1 MNIFT
6 DYKIKLNAFFKNLE
20 NNKIIKLPKKFD
32 NFSVEIPKIKAHGDF
47 STNAPMIFAKEN
59 NLNPIILANIIKKE
73 LEGKF
78 SEIVKIEVA
87 KPGFLNFFF
96 NNHFW
101 YNFLKS
107 TDANFGKDQSS
118 DSKKI
123 LIEYVSANPTGP
135 LHVGHCRGAVF
146 GDILANLLSFVG
158 NKVVKEYYINDYGN
172 QINQFVKSV
181 YFRILEIKNNSLFPN
196 DQDLYPGEYVVD
208 IAKSILKK
216 NKFSNFDNYDLIF
229 NDLKNLCIE
238 EAMNLIKNDLRKLG
252 IVHDNFVSE
261 NYIVNQ
267 NLVEKALNILKEK
280 NYVYEGV
287 LEKPKGNEIDDWE
300 PRKQILFQSTKFG
313 DDTDRALKKSDGTWT
328 YFANDVAYHLNKIER
343 KFDLLI
349 NVLGADHAG
358 YLKRQ
363 SSCVSAL
370 SENKQQIISKVC
382 QLVKLFKSGNQ
393 LKMSKR
399 AGDFITAS
407 DLISEVGKDSV
418 RFMMIYRSN
427 DSQLDFDFDL
437 VTDHSKENPVF
448 YVQYAHAR
456 ICSLFRK
463 NKYEIN
469 NEKTLNLDFLNQE
482 IEIDI
487 IKKIAEW
494 PKCLE
499 LSAYHLE
506 PHRVP
511 FYLYELASLFHTYWN
526 SGNENDNLKILNE
539 NQPELQT
546 SRLLDKISSS
556 SDFKK
561 RIDNEEFFK
570 KIYKQKQYW
579 ELIK

>member
-208 IAKSILKK
+208 IAKSI
-216 NKFSNFDNYDLIF
+216 F
-229 NDLKNLCIE
+229 
-238 EAMNLIKNDLRKLG
+238 
-252 IVHDNFVSE
+252 
-261 NYIVNQ
+261 
-267 NLVEKALNILKEK
+267 
-280 NYVYEGV
+280 
-287 LEKPKGNEIDDWE
+287 
-300 PRKQILFQSTKFG
+300 
-313 DDTDRALKKSDGTWT
+313 
-328 YFANDVAYHLNKIER
+328 
-343 KFDLLI
+343 
-349 NVLGADHAG
+349 
-358 YLKRQ
+358 
-363 SSCVSAL
+363 
-370 SENKQQIISKVC
+370 
-382 QLVKLFKSGNQ
+382 
-393 LKMSKR
+393 
-399 AGDFITAS
+399 
-407 DLISEVGKDSV
+407 
-418 RFMMIYRSN
+418 
-427 DSQLDFDFDL
+427 
-437 VTDHSKENPVF
+437 
-448 YVQYAHAR
+448 
-456 ICSLFRK
+456 
-463 NKYEIN
+463 
-469 NEKTLNLDFLNQE
+469 
-482 IEIDI
+482 
-487 IKKIAEW
+487 
-494 PKCLE
+494 
-499 LSAYHLE
+499 
-506 PHRVP
+506 
-511 FYLYELASLFHTYWN
+511 
-526 SGNENDNLKILNE
+526 
-539 NQPELQT
+539 
-546 SRLLDKISSS
+546 
-556 SDFKK
+556 
-561 RIDNEEFFK
+561 
-570 KIYKQKQYW
+570 
-579 ELIK
+579 

>member
-261 NYIVNQ
+261 NYIVNE

-427 DSQLDFDFDL
+427 DTQLDFDFDL

-487 IKKIAEW
+487 VKKIAEW

-546 SRLLDKISSS
+546 SRLFLI
-556 SDFKK
+556 
-561 RIDNEEFFK
+561 K
-570 KIYKQKQYW
+570 KIQLVLKSGLDILNVTAPV
-579 ELIK
+579 EM

>member
-107 TDANFGKDQSS
+107 TDANFGKDQSL

-427 DSQLDFDFDL
+427 DTQLDFDFDL

-546 SRLLDKISSS
+546 SRLFLI
-556 SDFKK
+556 
-561 RIDNEEFFK
+561 K
-570 KIYKQKQYW
+570 KIQLVLKSGLDILNVTAPV
-579 ELIK
+579 EM

>member
-300 PRKQILFQSTKFG
+300 PRKQILFQSTRFG

-546 SRLLDKISSS
+546 SRLFLI
-556 SDFKK
+556 
-561 RIDNEEFFK
+561 K
-570 KIYKQKQYW
+570 KIQLVLKSGLDILNVTAPV
-579 ELIK
+579 EM

>member
-59 NLNPIILANIIKKE
+59 NLNPIILANIIKNE

-78 SEIVKIEVA
+78 SEIVKIEIA

-107 TDANFGKDQSS
+107 TDANFGKDQSL

-261 NYIVNQ
+261 NYIVNE

-427 DSQLDFDFDL
+427 DTQLDFDFDL

-546 SRLLDKISSS
+546 SRLFLI
-556 SDFKK
+556 
-561 RIDNEEFFK
+561 K
-570 KIYKQKQYW
+570 KIQLVLKSGLDILNVTAPV
-579 ELIK
+579 EM

>member
-107 TDANFGKDQSS
+107 TDANFGKDQSL

-463 NKYEIN
+463 NKFEIY

-546 SRLLDKISSS
+546 SRLFLI
-556 SDFKK
+556 
-561 RIDNEEFFK
+561 K
-570 KIYKQKQYW
+570 KIQLVLKSGLDILNVTAPV
-579 ELIK
+579 EM

>member
-1 MNIFT
+1 
-6 DYKIKLNAFFKNLE
+6 
-20 NNKIIKLPKKFD
+20 
-32 NFSVEIPKIKAHGDF
+32 
-47 STNAPMIFAKEN
+47 MIFAKEN
-59 NLNPIILANIIKKE
+59 NQSPMDLGIIIKKA

-78 SEIVKIEVA
+78 NEIVKIEVA
-87 KPGFLNFFF
+87 KPGFINFFF
-96 NNHFW
+96 NRSFW
-101 YNFLKS
+101 YDFLKS
-107 TDANFGKDQSS
+107 TDLNFGKSQNLQP
-118 DSKKI
+118 KKI

-158 NKVVKEYYINDYGN
+158 NEVFKEYYINDYGN

-181 YFRILEIKNNSLFPN
+181 YFRILEIKDKILFPD

-208 IAKSILKK
+208 IAKIIIKR
-216 NKFSNFDNYDLIF
+216 NKFSNFNNYDLIF
-229 NDLKNLCIE
+229 NDLKDLCIE
-238 EAMNLIKNDLRKLG
+238 EAMNLIKSDLKKLG
-252 IVHDNFVSE
+252 IIHDNFVSE

-267 NLVEKALNILKEK
+267 NFTEKALDILKKK
-280 NYVYEGV
+280 NYVYEGI
-287 LEKPKGNEIDDWE
+287 LDKPKGNEVDDWE
-300 PRKQILFQSTKFG
+300 PRKQILFKSSKFG
-313 DDTDRALKKSDGTWT
+313 DDTDRALKKSDGSWT
-328 YFANDVAYHLNKIER
+328 YFANDVAYHLNKVER

-363 SSCVSAL
+363 VSCVSAL
-370 SENKQQIISKVC
+370 SENKQKIICKVC

-399 AGDFITAS
+399 AGDFITAN
-407 DLISEVGKDSV
+407 DLINEVGKDSV

-463 NKYEIN
+463 NKYQIIN
-469 NEKTLNLDFLNQE
+469 ENKLNLDLLNQE

-506 PHRVP
+506 PHRLP

-526 SGNENDNLKILNE
+526 FGNENDNLKILND
-539 NQPELQT
+539 NHPELQ
-546 SRLLDKISSS
+546 SARLFLI
-556 SDFKK
+556 
-561 RIDNEEFFK
+561 K
-570 KIYKQKQYW
+570 KIQLVLKSGLDILNVAAPV
-579 ELIK
+579 EM

>member
-469 NEKTLNLDFLNQE
+469 NEKKLNLVSLNQE

-539 NQPELQT
+539 KQPELQFA
-546 SRLLDKISSS
+546 RLFLINKIQLVLKSGLDIL
-556 SDFKK
+556 
-561 RIDNEEFFK
+561 NVTAPVEM
-570 KIYKQKQYW
+570 
-579 ELIK
+579 

>member
-118 DSKKI
+118 VSKKI

-546 SRLLDKISSS
+546 SRLFLI
-556 SDFKK
+556 
-561 RIDNEEFFK
+561 K
-570 KIYKQKQYW
+570 KIQLVLKSGLDILNVTAPV
-579 ELIK
+579 EM

>member
-32 NFSVEIPKIKAHGDF
+32 NFSVEIPKIKTHGDF

-546 SRLLDKISSS
+546 SRLFLI
-556 SDFKK
+556 
-561 RIDNEEFFK
+561 K
-570 KIYKQKQYW
+570 KIQLVLKSGLDILNVTAPV
-579 ELIK
+579 EM

>member
-456 ICSLFRK
+456 ICSLFKK

-469 NEKTLNLDFLNQE
+469 NEKKLNLVSLNQE

-539 NQPELQT
+539 KQPELQFA
-546 SRLLDKISSS
+546 RLFLINKIQLVLKSGLDILNVTASV
-556 SDFKK
+556 
-561 RIDNEEFFK
+561 EM
-570 KIYKQKQYW
+570 
-579 ELIK
+579 

>member
-20 NNKIIKLPKKFD
+20 INKIIILPKKFD

-261 NYIVNQ
+261 NYIVNE

-427 DSQLDFDFDL
+427 DTQLDFDFDL

-469 NEKTLNLDFLNQE
+469 NEKKLNLVSLNQE

-539 NQPELQT
+539 KQPELQFA
-546 SRLLDKISSS
+546 RLFLINKIQLVLKSGLDIL
-556 SDFKK
+556 
-561 RIDNEEFFK
+561 NVTAPVEM
-570 KIYKQKQYW
+570 
-579 ELIK
+579 

>member
-456 ICSLFRK
+456 ICSLFKK

-469 NEKTLNLDFLNQE
+469 NEKKLNLVSLNQE

-539 NQPELQT
+539 KQPELQFA
-546 SRLLDKISSS
+546 RLFLINKIQLVLKSGLDIL
-556 SDFKK
+556 
-561 RIDNEEFFK
+561 NVTAPVEM
-570 KIYKQKQYW
+570 
-579 ELIK
+579 

>member
-1 MNIFT
+1 MNIFIN
-6 DYKIKLNAFFKNLE
+6 YKIKLNNFFKDLE
-20 NNKIIKLPKKFD
+20 KNKIIKLPKNFD
-32 NFSVEIPKIKAHGDF
+32 NFSVEIPKVKTHGDF

-59 NLNPIILANIIKKE
+59 NLNPIDLANIIKKE

-78 SEIVKIEVA
+78 NEILKIEIA

-96 NNHFW
+96 DKNFW
-101 YNFLKS
+101 YDFLKAI
-107 TDANFGKDQSS
+107 DNNFGKNQSLK
-118 DSKKI
+118 SKKI

-135 LHVGHCRGAVF
+135 LHVGHCRGAIF

-158 NKVVKEYYINDYGN
+158 NKVIKEYYINDYGN
-172 QINQFVKSV
+172 QINQFIKSV
-181 YFRILEIKNNSLFPN
+181 YFRILELKNNISFPE
-196 DQDLYPGEYVVD
+196 DQDLYPGDYIID
-208 IAKSILKK
+208 IAKKILIK
-216 NKFSNFDNYDLIF
+216 NQILNFDNYNLIF
-229 NDLKNLCIE
+229 NDLKNLSIN
-238 EAMNLIKNDLRKLG
+238 EAMNLIKNDLKTLG
-252 IVHDNFVSE
+252 IIHDNFVSE

-267 NLVEKALNILKEK
+267 KLVEKALNILKDRD
-280 NYVYEGV
+280 YVYEGI
-287 LEKPKGNEIDDWE
+287 LEKPKGNDVDDWE
-300 PRKQILFQSTKFG
+300 PRKQILFKSTKFG
-313 DDTDRALKKSDGTWT
+313 DDTDRALKKSDGSWT

-363 SSCVSAL
+363 ASCVAAL

-407 DLISEVGKDSV
+407 DLINEVGKDSV

-437 VTDHSKENPVF
+437 VTDQSKENPVF
-448 YVQYAHAR
+448 YVQYAYAR
-456 ICSLFRK
+456 ICSLFKK
-463 NKYEIN
+463 NKYEPSS
-469 NEKTLNLDFLNQE
+469 EKQLNLSLLNQE

-487 IKKIAEW
+487 IKKISEW

-539 NQPELQT
+539 NKPDLQFA
-546 SRLLDKISSS
+546 RL
-556 SDFKK
+556 F
-561 RIDNEEFFK
+561 
-570 KIYKQKQYW
+570 
-579 ELIK
+579 LIKKTQIVIKTGLNILNVTAPVEM

>member
-427 DSQLDFDFDL
+427 DTQLDFDFDL

-456 ICSLFRK
+456 ICYLFRK
-463 NKYEIN
+463 NKFEIN

-546 SRLLDKISSS
+546 SRLFLI
-556 SDFKK
+556 
-561 RIDNEEFFK
+561 K
-570 KIYKQKQYW
+570 KIQLVLKSGLDILNVTAPV
-579 ELIK
+579 EM

>member
-32 NFSVEIPKIKAHGDF
+32 NFSVEIPKTKAHGDF

-261 NYIVNQ
+261 NYIVNE

-546 SRLLDKISSS
+546 SRLFLI
-556 SDFKK
+556 
-561 RIDNEEFFK
+561 K
-570 KIYKQKQYW
+570 KIQLVLKSGLDILNVTAPV
-579 ELIK
+579 EM

>member
-6 DYKIKLNAFFKNLE
+6 DYKIKLNTFFKNLE

-261 NYIVNQ
+261 NYIVNE

-546 SRLLDKISSS
+546 SRLFLI
-556 SDFKK
+556 
-561 RIDNEEFFK
+561 K
-570 KIYKQKQYW
+570 KIQLVLKSGLDILNVTAPV
-579 ELIK
+579 EM

>member
-1 MNIFT
+1 MNIFIN
-6 DYKIKLNAFFKNLE
+6 YKIKLNNFFKDLE
-20 NNKIIKLPKKFD
+20 KNKIIKLPKNFD
-32 NFSVEIPKIKAHGDF
+32 NFSVEIPKVKTHGDF

-59 NLNPIILANIIKKE
+59 NLNPIDLANIIKKE

-78 SEIVKIEVA
+78 NEILKIEIA

-96 NNHFW
+96 DKNFW
-101 YNFLKS
+101 YDFLKAI
-107 TDANFGKDQSS
+107 DNNFGKNQSLK
-118 DSKKI
+118 SKKI

-135 LHVGHCRGAVF
+135 LHVGHCRGAIF

-158 NKVVKEYYINDYGN
+158 NKVIKEYYINDYGN
-172 QINQFVKSV
+172 QINQFIKSV
-181 YFRILEIKNNSLFPN
+181 YFRILELKNNISFPE
-196 DQDLYPGEYVVD
+196 DQDLYPGDYIID
-208 IAKSILKK
+208 IAKKILIK
-216 NKFSNFDNYDLIF
+216 NQILNFDNYNLIF
-229 NDLKNLCIE
+229 NDLKNLSIN
-238 EAMNLIKNDLRKLG
+238 EAMNLIKNDLKTLG
-252 IVHDNFVSE
+252 IIHDNFVSE

-267 NLVEKALNILKEK
+267 KLVEKALDILKGRD
-280 NYVYEGV
+280 YVYEGI
-287 LEKPKGNEIDDWE
+287 LEKPKGNDVDDWE
-300 PRKQILFQSTKFG
+300 PRKQILFKSTKFG
-313 DDTDRALKKSDGTWT
+313 DDTDRALKKSDGSWT

-363 SSCVSAL
+363 ASCVAAL

-407 DLISEVGKDSV
+407 DLINEVGKDSV

-437 VTDHSKENPVF
+437 VTDQSKENPVF
-448 YVQYAHAR
+448 YVQYAYAR
-456 ICSLFRK
+456 ICSLFKK
-463 NKYEIN
+463 NKYEPSS
-469 NEKTLNLDFLNQE
+469 EKQLNLSLLNQE

-487 IKKIAEW
+487 IKKISEW

-539 NQPELQT
+539 NKPDLQFARLFLIKKR
-546 SRLLDKISSS
+546 RLLLK
-556 SDFKK
+556 
-561 RIDNEEFFK
+561 
-570 KIYKQKQYW
+570 
-579 ELIK
+579 LA

>member
-1 MNIFT
+1 MNIFIN
-6 DYKIKLNAFFKNLE
+6 YKVKLVDFFKLLE
-20 NNKIIKLPKKFD
+20 KDKIIKLPEKFD
-32 NFSVEIPKIKAHGDF
+32 NFSVEIPKIKTHGDL

-59 NLNPIILANIIKKE
+59 NLSPVDLAAIIKKE
-73 LEGKF
+73 LDNKF
-78 SEIVKIEVA
+78 KEIIKIEVA

-96 NNHFW
+96 NKDFW
-101 YNFLKS
+101 YVFLKA
-107 TDANFGKDQSS
+107 TDINFGKS
-118 DSKKI
+118 DNLVPKKI

-181 YFRILEIKNNSLFPN
+181 YFRILEINNKVLFPM
-196 DQDLYPGEYVVD
+196 DQDLYPGEYVID
-208 IAKSILKK
+208 IAKNILKK
-216 NKFSNFDNYDLIF
+216 NNLNISDNYDLIF
-229 NDLKNLCIE
+229 NDLKKICIE
-238 EAMNLIKNDLRKLG
+238 EAMDLIKSDLKKLG
-252 IVHDNFVSE
+252 IIHNNFVSE
-261 NYIVNQ
+261 NYIVSQ
-267 NLVEKALNILKEK
+267 NLVEKALDILKKK
-280 NYVYEGV
+280 NYVYEGI
-287 LEKPKGNEIDDWE
+287 LERPKGNEVDDWE

-313 DDTDRALKKSDGTWT
+313 DDSDRALKKSDGTWT
-328 YFANDVAYHLNKIER
+328 YFANDVAYHLNKIDR

-363 SSCVSAL
+363 TSCVSAL
-370 SENKQQIISKVC
+370 SENKQQMISKVC

-407 DLISEVGKDSV
+407 DLINEVGKDSV
-418 RFMMIYRSN
+418 RFMMIYRST

-463 NKYEIN
+463 TKYEIN
-469 NEKTLNLDFLNQE
+469 NEKKINLSFLNHE

-526 SGNENDNLKILNE
+526 TGNENDNLKILNE
-539 NQPELQT
+539 NHPEIQEA
-546 SRLLDKISSS
+546 RLFLI
-556 SDFKK
+556 
-561 RIDNEEFFK
+561 K
-570 KIYKQKQYW
+570 KIQ
-579 ELIK
+579 LVIKSGLDILNVTAPAEM

>member
-6 DYKIKLNAFFKNLE
+6 DYKIKLYAFFKNLE

-546 SRLLDKISSS
+546 SRLFLI
-556 SDFKK
+556 
-561 RIDNEEFFK
+561 K
-570 KIYKQKQYW
+570 KIQLVLKSGLDILNVTAPV
-579 ELIK
+579 EM

>member
-6 DYKIKLNAFFKNLE
+6 DYKIKLNTFFKNLE

-59 NLNPIILANIIKKE
+59 NLNPIILANIIKNE

-107 TDANFGKDQSS
+107 TDANFGKDQSL

-261 NYIVNQ
+261 NYIVNE

-427 DSQLDFDFDL
+427 DTQLDFDFDL

-546 SRLLDKISSS
+546 SRLFLI
-556 SDFKK
+556 
-561 RIDNEEFFK
+561 K
-570 KIYKQKQYW
+570 KIQLVLKSGLDILNVTAPV
-579 ELIK
+579 EM

>member
-1 MNIFT
+1 MNIFIN
-6 DYKIKLNAFFKNLE
+6 YKIKLTNFFKTLE
-20 NNKIIKLPKKFD
+20 VKNIIKLPEKFD
-32 NFSVEIPKIKAHGDF
+32 IFSVEIPKIKTHGDF

-59 NLNPIILANIIKKE
+59 NHNPVDLANIIKKE
-73 LEGKF
+73 LDGKF
-78 SEIVKIEVA
+78 MEIIKIEVA

-96 NNHFW
+96 NKNFW
-101 YNFLKS
+101 YDFLKS
-107 TDANFGKDQSS
+107 TDINFGKNKNLE
-118 DSKKI
+118 SKHI

-181 YFRILEIKNNSLFPN
+181 YFRILEIKDNFLFPD
-196 DQDLYPGEYVVD
+196 DQDLYPGDYVID
-208 IAKSILKK
+208 IAKNILKK
-216 NKFSNFDNYDLIF
+216 NKLSNFGNYDLIF

-238 EAMNLIKNDLRKLG
+238 EAMNLIKDDLKKLG

-267 NLVEKALNILKEK
+267 KLVERALDILKKK
-280 NYVYEGV
+280 NYVYEGI
-287 LEKPKGNEIDDWE
+287 LEKPKGNEVDDWE
-300 PRKQILFQSTKFG
+300 PRKQILFKSTKFG
-313 DDTDRALKKSDGTWT
+313 DDTDRALKKSDGSWT

-370 SENKQQIISKVC
+370 SENKQKIISKVC

-407 DLISEVGKDSV
+407 DLINEVGKDSV

-463 NKYEIN
+463 NKFEII
-469 NEKTLNLDFLNQE
+469 NEKKINLDFLNQE

-539 NQPELQT
+539 NQLELQ
-546 SRLLDKISSS
+546 SARLFLI
-556 SDFKK
+556 
-561 RIDNEEFFK
+561 K
-570 KIYKQKQYW
+570 KIQLVLKSGLDILNVTAPV
-579 ELIK
+579 EM

>member
-6 DYKIKLNAFFKNLE
+6 NYKIKLIDFFKVLE
-20 NNKIIKLPKKFD
+20 KNKLIKLPEKFD
-32 NFSVEIPKIKAHGDF
+32 NFSVEIPKIKTHGDL

-59 NLNPIILANIIKKE
+59 NQSPVELAAIIKKH
-73 LEGKF
+73 LDSKF
-78 SEIVKIEVA
+78 KEIIKIEVA

-96 NNHFW
+96 NKDFW
-101 YNFLKS
+101 YNFLKA
-107 TDANFGKDQSS
+107 TDINFGKS
-118 DSKKI
+118 DNFVPKKI

-181 YFRILEIKNNSLFPN
+181 YYRILEIKNKTLFPE
-196 DQDLYPGEYVVD
+196 DQDLYPGEYVID
-208 IAKSILKK
+208 IAKNILKK
-216 NKFSNFDNYDLIF
+216 NNLSNFENYNLIF
-229 NDLKNLCIE
+229 NDLKKVCIE
-238 EAMNLIKNDLRKLG
+238 EAMNLIKNDLKQLG
-252 IVHDNFVSE
+252 IVHNNFVSE
-261 NYIVNQ
+261 NDIVNQ
-267 NLVEKALNILKEK
+267 NLVERALDILKKK
-280 NYVYEGV
+280 NYV
-287 LEKPKGNEIDDWE
+287 
-300 PRKQILFQSTKFG
+300 
-313 DDTDRALKKSDGTWT
+313 
-328 YFANDVAYHLNKIER
+328 
-343 KFDLLI
+343 
-349 NVLGADHAG
+349 
-358 YLKRQ
+358 
-363 SSCVSAL
+363 
-370 SENKQQIISKVC
+370 
-382 QLVKLFKSGNQ
+382 KSGNQ

-407 DLISEVGKDSV
+407 DLINEVGKDSV

-463 NKYEIN
+463 TKYEIS
-469 NEKTLNLDFLNQE
+469 NEKKLNLSFLNQE

-539 NQPELQT
+539 NNPEIQ
-546 SRLLDKISSS
+546 SARLFLI
-556 SDFKK
+556 
-561 RIDNEEFFK
+561 K
-570 KIYKQKQYW
+570 KIQ
-579 ELIK
+579 LVIKTGLDILNVTAPVEM

>member
-20 NNKIIKLPKKFD
+20 NNNIIKLPKKFD

-107 TDANFGKDQSS
+107 TDANFGMNQSS

-546 SRLLDKISSS
+546 SRLFLI
-556 SDFKK
+556 
-561 RIDNEEFFK
+561 K
-570 KIYKQKQYW
+570 KIQLVLKSGLDILNVTAPV
-579 ELIK
+579 EM

>member
-1 MNIFT
+1 MNIFIN
-6 DYKIKLNAFFKNLE
+6 YKIKLTNFFKTLE
-20 NNKIIKLPKKFD
+20 VKNIIKLPEKFD
-32 NFSVEIPKIKAHGDF
+32 IFSVEIPKIKTHGDF

-59 NLNPIILANIIKKE
+59 NHNPVDLANIIKKE
-73 LEGKF
+73 LDGKF
-78 SEIVKIEVA
+78 MEIIKIEVA

-96 NNHFW
+96 NKNFW
-101 YNFLKS
+101 YDFLKS
-107 TDANFGKDQSS
+107 TDINFGKNKKLE
-118 DSKKI
+118 SKHI

-181 YFRILEIKNNSLFPN
+181 YFRILEIKDNSLFPD
-196 DQDLYPGEYVVD
+196 DQDLYPGDYVID
-208 IAKSILKK
+208 IAKNILKK
-216 NKFSNFDNYDLIF
+216 NKLFNFGNYDLIF

-238 EAMNLIKNDLRKLG
+238 EAMNLIKDDLKKLG

-267 NLVEKALNILKEK
+267 KLVERALDILKKK
-280 NYVYEGV
+280 NYVYEGI
-287 LEKPKGNEIDDWE
+287 LEKPKGNEVDDWE
-300 PRKQILFQSTKFG
+300 PRKQILFKSTKFG
-313 DDTDRALKKSDGTWT
+313 DDTDRALKKSDGSWT

-370 SENKQQIISKVC
+370 SENKQKIISKVC

-407 DLISEVGKDSV
+407 DLINEVGKDSV

-463 NKYEIN
+463 NKFEII
-469 NEKTLNLDFLNQE
+469 NEKKINLDFLNQE

-539 NQPELQT
+539 NQLELQ
-546 SRLLDKISSS
+546 SARLFLI
-556 SDFKK
+556 
-561 RIDNEEFFK
+561 K
-570 KIYKQKQYW
+570 KIQLVLKSGLDILNVTAPV
-579 ELIK
+579 EM

>member
-261 NYIVNQ
+261 NYIVNE

-546 SRLLDKISSS
+546 SRLFLI
-556 SDFKK
+556 
-561 RIDNEEFFK
+561 K
-570 KIYKQKQYW
+570 KIQLVLKSGLDILNVTAPV
-579 ELIK
+579 EM

>member
-1 MNIFT
+1 MNIFIN
-6 DYKIKLNAFFKNLE
+6 YKIKLSDFFKTLE
-20 NNKIIKLPKKFD
+20 KKNIIKLPKKFD
-32 NFSVEIPKIKAHGDF
+32 NFSVEIPKIKTHGDF

-546 SRLLDKISSS
+546 SRLFLI
-556 SDFKK
+556 
-561 RIDNEEFFK
+561 K
-570 KIYKQKQYW
+570 KIQLVLKSGLDILNVTAPV
-579 ELIK
+579 EM

>member
-463 NKYEIN
+463 NKFEIY

-546 SRLLDKISSS
+546 SRLFLI
-556 SDFKK
+556 
-561 RIDNEEFFK
+561 K
-570 KIYKQKQYW
+570 KIQLVLKSGLDILNVTAPV
-579 ELIK
+579 EM

>member
-20 NNKIIKLPKKFD
+20 NNNIIKLPKKFD

-101 YNFLKS
+101 CNFLKS
-107 TDANFGKDQSS
+107 TDANFGKNQSS
-118 DSKKI
+118 VSKKI

-469 NEKTLNLDFLNQE
+469 NEKKLNLDFLNQE

-546 SRLLDKISSS
+546 SRLFLI
-556 SDFKK
+556 
-561 RIDNEEFFK
+561 K
-570 KIYKQKQYW
+570 KIQLVLKSGLDILNVTAPV
-579 ELIK
+579 EM

>member
-101 YNFLKS
+101 CNFLKS
-107 TDANFGKDQSS
+107 TDANFGKNQSS
-118 DSKKI
+118 VSKKI

-407 DLISEVGKDSV
+407 DFISEVGKDSV

-546 SRLLDKISSS
+546 SRLFLI
-556 SDFKK
+556 
-561 RIDNEEFFK
+561 K
-570 KIYKQKQYW
+570 KIQLVLKSGLDILNVTAPV
-579 ELIK
+579 EM

>member
-107 TDANFGKDQSS
+107 TDANFGKDQSL

-261 NYIVNQ
+261 NYIVNE

-427 DSQLDFDFDL
+427 DTQLDFDFDL

-487 IKKIAEW
+487 VKKIAEW

-546 SRLLDKISSS
+546 SRLFLI
-556 SDFKK
+556 
-561 RIDNEEFFK
+561 K
-570 KIYKQKQYW
+570 KIQLVLKSGLDILNVTAPV
-579 ELIK
+579 EM

>member
-20 NNKIIKLPKKFD
+20 NNNIIKLPKKFD

-546 SRLLDKISSS
+546 SRLFLI
-556 SDFKK
+556 
-561 RIDNEEFFK
+561 K
-570 KIYKQKQYW
+570 KIQLVLKSGLDILNVTAPV
-579 ELIK
+579 EM

>member
-469 NEKTLNLDFLNQE
+469 NEKTLNLDYLNQE

-546 SRLLDKISSS
+546 SRLFLI
-556 SDFKK
+556 
-561 RIDNEEFFK
+561 K
-570 KIYKQKQYW
+570 KIQLVLKSGLDILNVTAPV
-579 ELIK
+579 EM

>member
-6 DYKIKLNAFFKNLE
+6 DYKIKLNTFFKNLE

-59 NLNPIILANIIKKE
+59 NLNPIILANIIKNE

-107 TDANFGKDQSS
+107 TDANFGKDQSL

-261 NYIVNQ
+261 NYIVNE

-427 DSQLDFDFDL
+427 DTQLDFDFDL

-463 NKYEIN
+463 NNYEIN

-546 SRLLDKISSS
+546 SRLFLI
-556 SDFKK
+556 
-561 RIDNEEFFK
+561 K
-570 KIYKQKQYW
+570 KIQLVLKSGLDILNVTAPV
-579 ELIK
+579 EM

>member
-1 MNIFT
+1 MNIFIN
-6 DYKIKLNAFFKNLE
+6 YKIKLTNFFKTLE
-20 NNKIIKLPKKFD
+20 VKNIIKLPEKFD
-32 NFSVEIPKIKAHGDF
+32 IFSVEIPKIKTHGDF

-59 NLNPIILANIIKKE
+59 NHNPVDLANIIKKE
-73 LEGKF
+73 LDGKF
-78 SEIVKIEVA
+78 MEIIKIEVA

-96 NNHFW
+96 NKNFW
-101 YNFLKS
+101 YDFLKS
-107 TDANFGKDQSS
+107 TDINFGKNKNLE
-118 DSKKI
+118 SKHI

-181 YFRILEIKNNSLFPN
+181 YFRILEIKDNSLFPD
-196 DQDLYPGEYVVD
+196 DQDLYPGDYVID
-208 IAKSILKK
+208 IAKNILKK
-216 NKFSNFDNYDLIF
+216 NKLFNFGNYDLIF

-238 EAMNLIKNDLRKLG
+238 EAMNLIKDDLKKLG

-267 NLVEKALNILKEK
+267 KLVERALDILKKK
-280 NYVYEGV
+280 NYVYEGI
-287 LEKPKGNEIDDWE
+287 LEKPKGNEVDDWE
-300 PRKQILFQSTKFG
+300 PRKQILFKSTKFG
-313 DDTDRALKKSDGTWT
+313 DDTDRALKKSDGSWT

-370 SENKQQIISKVC
+370 SENRQKIISKVC

-407 DLISEVGKDSV
+407 DLINEVGKDSV

-463 NKYEIN
+463 NKFEII
-469 NEKTLNLDFLNQE
+469 NEKKINLDFLNQE

-539 NQPELQT
+539 NQLELQ
-546 SRLLDKISSS
+546 SARLFLI
-556 SDFKK
+556 
-561 RIDNEEFFK
+561 K
-570 KIYKQKQYW
+570 KIQLVLKSGLDILNVTAPV
-579 ELIK
+579 EM